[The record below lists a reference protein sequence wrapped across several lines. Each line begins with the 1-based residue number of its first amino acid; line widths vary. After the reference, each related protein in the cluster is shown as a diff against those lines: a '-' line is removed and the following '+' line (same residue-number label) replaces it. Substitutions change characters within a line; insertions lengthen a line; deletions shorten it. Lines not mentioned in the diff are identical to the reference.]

1 MKTLLFVLFAALT
14 LHAGQITVAVAA
26 NVGYAMDDLK
36 KAFEKAHPRIHVR
49 VILGGSGKLTAQIR
63 RGAPYGL
70 FLAANMGYPE
80 ALRRSGEAISEPVVY
95 ARGSLALLSKRPRD
109 FSRGID
115 LLLSPD
121 IRRIAVANPRTAPY
135 GEAAKEALQNAHLF
149 EKVASK
155 LVYAESIA
163 QTVAYTLTAA
173 DIGIVAASAL
183 HSRKLSRFE
192 HGRRWI
198 ELDPALYTPIDQG
211 IVLLKPARN
220 RADYRAFYDFV
231 LGETARDI
239 FKRYGYLLPKAR

>member
-36 KAFEKAHPRIHVR
+36 KAFEKEHPDIHVR

-70 FLAANMGYPE
+70 FLAANTAYPE
-80 ALRRSGEAISEPVVY
+80 ALYRSGDAITKPVVY
-95 ARGSLALLSKRPRD
+95 ARGSLALLSRRPRD
-109 FSRGID
+109 FSQGIS

-135 GEAAKEALQNAHLF
+135 GEAAKEALQNTHLF
-149 EKVASK
+149 AKVASK
-155 LVYAESIA
+155 LVYAESVA
-163 QTVAYTLTAA
+163 QTVIYTMRAA
-173 DIGIVAASAL
+173 DIGIVASSAL
-183 HSRKLSRFE
+183 HSPKLSRFE
-192 HGRRWI
+192 HGRNWV
-198 ELDPALYTPIDQG
+198 EVDPKLYTPIDQS
-211 IVLLKPARN
+211 IVLLKPAHR

-231 LGETARDI
+231 LGDAARRI
-239 FKRYGYLLPKAR
+239 FTRYGYLLP